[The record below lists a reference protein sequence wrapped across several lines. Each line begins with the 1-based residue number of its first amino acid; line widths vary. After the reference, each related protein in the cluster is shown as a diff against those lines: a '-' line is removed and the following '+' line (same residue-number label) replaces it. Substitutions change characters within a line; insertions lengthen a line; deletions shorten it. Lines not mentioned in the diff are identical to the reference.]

1 MKPGKRY
8 KNSVNEPSVFIVCFF
23 NWPKNYFAPRGV
35 DNTAS
40 LIKMKTQNK
49 PQFTFL
55 VSTILQ
61 KKEASWFQY
70 SSMQWCRSFFWANSK
85 SQLSESKLKIIIKLL
100 IFMNVNPCEVLQFR
114 HVENTVRLLWQ
125 YGPRETSQ

>member
-1 MKPGKRY
+1 MKIS
-8 KNSVNEPSVFIVCFF
+8 NFI
-23 NWPKNYFAPRGV
+23 
-35 DNTAS
+35 
-40 LIKMKTQNK
+40 IKMKTQNK

-85 SQLSESKLKIIIKLL
+85 SQLSESKLKMLCCPHL
-100 IFMNVNPCEVLQFR
+100 
-114 HVENTVRLLWQ
+114 VEQSNF
-125 YGPRETSQ
+125 